1 MQRERRQRRGNP
13 EITAVSEQRKEKPL
27 MKIASRRRRRR
38 KAEIMKQT
46 GRWVLVS
53 DEGLKGEAMKG
64 TDNEG
69 EKLE

>member
-1 MQRERRQRRGNP
+1 MQRERRLRRGNP

>member
-27 MKIASRRRRRR
+27 MKIASRRRRR

>member
-64 TDNEG
+64 TDNKG